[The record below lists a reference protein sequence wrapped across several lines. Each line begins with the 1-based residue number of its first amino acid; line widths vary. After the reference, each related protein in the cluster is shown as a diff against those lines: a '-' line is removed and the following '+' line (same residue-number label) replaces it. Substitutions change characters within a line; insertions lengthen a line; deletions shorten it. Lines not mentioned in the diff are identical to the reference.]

1 MLIFLEPRF
10 LIPLMFAVILDTV
23 TFLACLIIWA
33 IFLHPSVPAAFA
45 GCAISSHYGFWCS
58 AGALIGAAGATA
70 ATFVPF
76 VGQALIAGTGT
87 LGAIFGFVVSF
98 CINATFGVILLA
110 FLAYN
115 KMLTW
120 NNFLSLKRLP
130 YIVAKFSP
138 FAFVPVWTFMVI
150 GCALEKVEEELVH
163 KAVPIRTKKQPSEV
177 YA

>member
-10 LIPLMFAVILDTV
+10 FVPLMFAVILDAI

-45 GCAISSHYGFWCS
+45 GCAVSSYYGFWCS
-58 AGALIGAAGATA
+58 AGALIGATTATA
-70 ATFVPF
+70 ATFIPF

-98 CINATFGVILLA
+98 CINATFGVMLLS
-110 FLAYN
+110 FLAYSG
-115 KMLTW
+115 MLTW
-120 NNFLSLKRLP
+120 SNIVSLKRLP

-150 GCALEKVEEELVH
+150 GCALEKAKEELVH
-163 KAVPIRTKKQPSEV
+163 TAAPMRTKKQPSEA